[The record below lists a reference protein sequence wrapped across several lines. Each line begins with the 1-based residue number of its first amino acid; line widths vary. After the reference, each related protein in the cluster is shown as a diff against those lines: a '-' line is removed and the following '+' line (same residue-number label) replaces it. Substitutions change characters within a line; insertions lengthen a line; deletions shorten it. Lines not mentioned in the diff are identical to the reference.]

1 MCHFGDDTKARLMA
15 IIMVMIPMQHLN
27 STQLVKLKCEL
38 KENILQVEYSLL
50 KYRRLDND

>member
-1 MCHFGDDTKARLMA
+1 MHHFGDDTKARYMVNS
-15 IIMVMIPMQHLN
+15 MVMIPMQHLN

-38 KENILQVEYSLL
+38 KENILHVEYSLL